1 MKHYLISLV
10 PMYYTGVIS
19 IGYFLDLIIPENNV
33 INLMAIRRR
42 GGSRHT
48 GLISCFTTQ
57 GHENPVWMISSDD
70 FSSGPLMNN
79 GTVVMELGGVN
90 VTITIDRIS
99 LYESEIS
106 IDANSTDF
114 TSNLTCQS
122 QNNPSVRYTVIVTT
136 SENILFL
143 YCRLMNIYVYYMY
156 EALCVCACMHACV
169 CTLSVIFSLH
179 EELFVSHFVWTSNLS
194 LAGKHHPVDGFSGS
208 GFTDY
213 QKCLLNRIVCIFHVL
228 FAIQYS
234 LFTK

>member
-1 MKHYLISLV
+1 
-10 PMYYTGVIS
+10 MYYTGVIS
-19 IGYFLDLIIPENNV
+19 IGYSLDLIIPENNV

-42 GGSRHT
+42 GESRHT

-156 EALCVCACMHACV
+156 EALCVCVHACMCV
-169 CTLSVIFSLH
+169 YPQCYLQFAR
-179 EELFVSHFVWTSNLS
+179 E
-194 LAGKHHPVDGFSGS
+194 
-208 GFTDY
+208 
-213 QKCLLNRIVCIFHVL
+213 IVCFTLCVDQQPVFGRKASSSGWLFRFRFH
-228 FAIQYS
+228 
-234 LFTK
+234 